1 MGDRDLTDRA
11 QEFDSAVNEES
22 IPNAISSDGRS
33 ISDPHSWSK
42 HGVYLVI
49 TYTVRF
55 FLGPKR
61 AKASKPKD
69 SQFKFIAEQLI
80 ATLPGKTDQLT
91 VDTTKQLLDQHR
103 TIENTQARRRLER
116 WACRAIIAYL
126 VCVFT
131 LLILNGI
138 SRIIWPDIF
147 TSEAPLF
154 SDTVLYVILS
164 TTTVNILGL
173 GYIIIKG
180 HFPQKDDKKNSDSEN
195 SE

>member
-1 MGDRDLTDRA
+1 MNDRA

-22 IPNAISSDGRS
+22 IPATTTSDGRTP
-33 ISDPHSWSK
+33 SDSQSWGM
-42 HGVYLVI
+42 HGAYLAVI
-49 TYTVRF
+49 YTIRF
-55 FLGPKR
+55 FIGPKR

-80 ATLPGKTDQLT
+80 ATLPEKTDQLT
-91 VDTTKQLLDQHR
+91 VDTTKQLLEQHR

-126 VCVFT
+126 FCVFT

-138 SRIIWPDIF
+138 SRIIWPDVF
-147 TSEAPLF
+147 TFETPLF

-180 HFPQKDDKKNSDSEN
+180 HFPQKDEKQKPDSGVE
-195 SE
+195 